1 MILFKTANQKAYK
14 RFRETMQ
21 ILDLSLLHSTGMKF
35 TPRHTA
41 CGVMYLMISK
51 YFYETNYALL
61 YYTGDPKDF
70 SAEISMRSSEKNEN
84 LDNIDPFHLE
94 STAAVQELF
103 STFIQAAVDIENI
116 EEIYGSVSFFHPF
129 LEFEAVYDL
138 PVVCR
143 LQSRAKLESHYEDF
157 LAYQTHNIKNLDF
170 MTNR

>member
-1 MILFKTANQKAYK
+1 
-14 RFRETMQ
+14 
-21 ILDLSLLHSTGMKF
+21 
-35 TPRHTA
+35 
-41 CGVMYLMISK
+41 
-51 YFYETNYALL
+51 
-61 YYTGDPKDF
+61 
-70 SAEISMRSSEKNEN
+70 MRSSEKNEN

-143 LQSRAKLESHYEDF
+143 LQSRAKLESHYEVF

-170 MTNR
+170 MTSR